1 MTKVNHHHQWPLIA
15 VVVLLAHNSLF
26 GSILS
31 GQDQVTQQLQPLRV
45 LLFSKTA
52 GFRHSSIPTGIQAI
66 KLAAK
71 ENDIEVVAT
80 EDAEVFTDKTLVDM
94 DVIVFLNT
102 TGDVLDKTQQ
112 EAMQRFI
119 QGGGGW
125 VGIHGAADTEY
136 DWPWY
141 GKMMG
146 AYFAGHP
153 AVQRGQVVVQDKTH
167 PAMAH
172 LPTTWER
179 VDEWYDY
186 RDVPDQSVQILATLD
201 EGSYE
206 GGGMGASHPIV
217 WCHDYDGGRA
227 FYTGGGHT
235 DESFADPL
243 FIKHIIEAIQ
253 WSAGSD
259 VQTLKNWKP
268 TIESKQSSGQP
279 PLTVQFTA
287 VKNRESDQELSY
299 AWDFNSDGEIDSRVK
314 QTFWTFHQRG
324 KFLVRLFISDESGS
338 IGAMDSWIVVGNT
351 SPTVT
356 FIKPED
362 GGVVSPD
369 QWFQYDILID
379 DPEEQSPDVNRVVVE
394 LYQSGDPYGKP
405 IVSRTGSSGQLKIPP
420 LLYEKDNPSQDM
432 FLLAR
437 YADQGVDDENRLI
450 GHSVLTLRAHEIR
463 PNLMDTSEGL
473 QRVDISNEGNASAF
487 VAVNKGWVSLDPL
500 CLAGIEDIVFSLKP
514 SVKSSIEIRR
524 DDPEGTLVSIVR
536 LQASAEEQGWTNVT
550 ALIGDPGGSSAY
562 FFVFR
567 GPPDRSLF
575 LMRSLHLRGPG
586 ISSPSPEKTR

>member
-1 MTKVNHHHQWPLIA
+1 MTKVSHHNQCSLVA
-15 VVVLLAHNSLF
+15 VVMLIVHGLLF
-26 GSILS
+26 GSVSS
-31 GQDQVTQQLQPLRV
+31 GQDQAIEQWQPLKV

-71 ENDIEVVAT
+71 ENDMEVVAT

-235 DESFADPL
+235 DESFLDPL

-253 WSAGSD
+253 WSAGHD
-259 VQTLKNWKP
+259 VQTLKKLKL
-268 TIESKQSSGQP
+268 TIESKPSSGQP

-287 VKNRESDQELSY
+287 IENKGSDQELSY
-299 AWDFNSDGEIDSRVK
+299 TWDFNSDGVIDSRLK
-314 QTFWTFHQRG
+314 QTFWTFHERG
-324 KFLVRLFISDESGS
+324 TFLVRLFISDDSGD
-338 IGAMDSWIVVGNT
+338 IGAIDSWIVVGNT
-351 SPTVT
+351 SPIVT

-362 GGVVSPD
+362 GGVVSPG
-369 QWFQYDILID
+369 QWFQYDIFID
-379 DPEEQSPDVNRVVVE
+379 DPEEKSPDLNRVVVE

-405 IVSRTGSSGQLKIPP
+405 IVSRTGSSGRLHIPA
-420 LLYEKDNPSQDM
+420 LLYGQDNPSQNM
-432 FLLAR
+432 FLLAK
-437 YADQGVDDENRLI
+437 YADQGVNDENHLI
-450 GHSVLTLRAHEIR
+450 GHSMLTLRVHEIQ

-473 QRVDISNEGNASAF
+473 QRVDISNESNAYAF
-487 VAVNKGWVSLDPL
+487 VAVDRGWVSLDPL
-500 CLAGIEDIVFSLKP
+500 CLTGIEDIVFSLKP
-514 SVKSSIEIRR
+514 IVKSYIEIRR
-524 DDPEGTLVSIVR
+524 DDPKGTLVSIVR
-536 LQASAEEQGWTNVT
+536 LPKSTEEQGWTDLT
-550 ALIGDPGGSSAY
+550 AHIGDPGGSGAY

-575 LMRSLHLRGPG
+575 LMRSLHLRGQG
-586 ISSPSPEKTR
+586 VSSPAPEKTR